1 MATGVFAQIL
11 KMTPSS
17 MLRSSIPMSPYM
29 KRPATRRSDV
39 DDENDANLII
49 FDGAYASKLSHE

>member
-1 MATGVFAQIL
+1 MATGVLAQIL

-17 MLRSSIPMSPYM
+17 MLWSSIPMSPYM
-29 KRPATRRSDV
+29 KRPATRRSGV

-49 FDGAYASKLSHE
+49 LDGA